1 MERVTSPS
9 HDSCA
14 ILDQG
19 KTNVSPERRADVF
32 FGWQRNV
39 FPRLHGNRHGKILL
53 SRRESSWNTFIVSC
67 GFHVPREERLW
78 LKVLLKVAES
88 IKVSNNPRRKILIFD
103 KIKQMD
109 ETIQVSNM
117 SKENLRRKEEV

>member
-1 MERVTSPS
+1 MGRYYSRTLRLELTRERRRMERVTSPS

-53 SRRESSWNTFIVSC
+53 ARRESSWNTFIPC
-67 GFHVPREERLW
+67 ILRFPREKDCD
-78 LKVLLKVAES
+78 LKL
-88 IKVSNNPRRKILIFD
+88 
-103 KIKQMD
+103 
-109 ETIQVSNM
+109 
-117 SKENLRRKEEV
+117 KENIGEIEMKYEKKDSNFSDSKSI